1 MQIIEVTL
9 KSHLP
14 DARGQG
20 LVKDIQD
27 LGITSVTD
35 AHVDDIYWLNSELPT
50 DQLER
55 IGRDLLADP
64 VTQDYLCYTPSGK
77 RETERAGKD
86 LYRIETTNNPGV
98 TDPTEDSIL
107 KAIRDLGIDIK
118 AVKTAKRYLIEGK
131 LTKQQLDN
139 ICFRLLINPVIQHV
153 VTEEKYGFVEPPQ
166 YKFKL
171 NHVDILHATREQLNG
186 LKRSFNFSDEEF
198 QAIIAYFRQQGR
210 NPTDAEL
217 ETLFQTWSEHCVH
230 KTFKGKIKFGNTVID
245 NLLKT
250 YIIKATEELNKPWCL
265 SVFEDNAGVI
275 DFDDRWALCFKVETH
290 NHPSAV
296 EPYGGAATG
305 IGGVIR
311 DPLGTGLG
319 AKPILNTDVF
329 CFGPP
334 DLPYEKVPKGV
345 LHPRRIFKGVRAG
358 VADYG
363 NRLGIPTLNGAIL
376 FDERFVANPLV
387 FCGTLGLMPKNMAK
401 RGTQKPG
408 DLVVVVGGKTGRDGI
423 HGVTFASEQLTD
435 ESGTSSVSS
444 VQVGNPIV
452 EKKVIDVLLQARDR
466 HLYSRITDCGGGGLS
481 SAIGEMGEETGVR
494 VDLEKV
500 PLKYAG
506 LNYSEIW
513 ISESQER
520 MLLAVPPEHVKELL
534 KLFASE
540 NCETAVI
547 GEFTKDRRL
556 KLFYQNNLVCDIEMK
571 FLHKG
576 RPQLKLEGSW
586 QPPKFKEPDF
596 TLPKDLSAELLKLLA
611 CWNVCSKEWVI
622 RQYDHEVQGGSV
634 LKSLVGKN
642 NDGPGDAAIIRPVLD
657 TQKGVIVSNG
667 ICPRYGEVDPYWMA
681 ASAID
686 EALRQIIAVGGNL
699 KQVALLDNF
708 CWGRVNRPEMVGALV
723 RASQACYDMAMA
735 FGTPFVSGK
744 DSLNN
749 EFEYKGKIISI
760 PHTLL
765 VSAMGVME
773 DVSHT
778 ITMDFKQPGDLIYI
792 IGSTRNELGGSE
804 YFRNHGT
811 IGNNAPKVNAAQA
824 KKLMESL
831 SQATEKG
838 LVRACHDCSEG
849 GLGVAAAEMAFA
861 GGLGAKIE
869 LKSVPLGEPI
879 KRDDFVIF
887 SESNSRFLVEVAPEN
902 APAFERIMK
911 GTVLA
916 VIGRVTDS
924 TKLEV
929 SGLSGKKILSTG
941 IADLKEAWQKPL
953 RW

>member
-27 LGITSVTD
+27 LGITTVTD
-35 AHVDDIYWLNSELPT
+35 AHVADIYWLNADLPQA
-50 DQLER
+50 QLER

-64 VTQDYLCYTPSGK
+64 VTQDYICYTPTGK
-77 RETERAGKD
+77 REVEKAGKD
-86 LYRIETTNNPGV
+86 LYNIEVTNNPGV
-98 TDPTEDSIL
+98 TDPTEDSIM
-107 KAIRDLGIDIK
+107 KAINDLGIKVK
-118 AVKTAKRYLIEGK
+118 AVKTAKRYLINGK

-139 ICFRLLINPVIQHV
+139 VCFRLLINPVIQHV

-171 NHVDILHATREQLNG
+171 NNIDLLQAGKEQLTA
-186 LKRSFNFSDEEF
+186 LKRNFNFNDDEF

-210 NPTDAEL
+210 NPTDVEL

-230 KTFKGKIKFGNTVID
+230 KTFKGQIKFGDKVIN

-275 DFDDRWALCFKVETH
+275 DFDDKWALCFKVETH

-311 DPLGTGLG
+311 DPMGTGLG

-363 NRLGIPTLNGAIL
+363 NRMGIPTLNGAVL

-387 FCGTLGLMPKNMAK
+387 FCGTLGLMPKEMAK

-481 SAIGEMGEETGVR
+481 SAIGEMGEETGVK

-506 LNYSEIW
+506 LSYSEIW

-520 MLLAVPPEHVKELL
+520 MLIAVPPEHIKELL
-534 KLFASE
+534 ELFASE
-540 NCETAVI
+540 NVETAVI
-547 GEFTKDRRL
+547 GEFTNDKRL
-556 KLFYQNNLVCDIEMK
+556 KLFYQGNLVGDLDMK

-576 RPQLKLEGSW
+576 RPQLKLEG
-586 QPPKFKEPDF
+586 
-596 TLPKDLSAELLKLLA
+596 
-611 CWNVCSKEWVI
+611 
-622 RQYDHEVQGGSV
+622 
-634 LKSLVGKN
+634 
-642 NDGPGDAAIIRPVLD
+642 
-657 TQKGVIVSNG
+657 
-667 ICPRYGEVDPYWMA
+667 
-681 ASAID
+681 
-686 EALRQIIAVGGNL
+686 
-699 KQVALLDNF
+699 
-708 CWGRVNRPEMVGALV
+708 
-723 RASQACYDMAMA
+723 
-735 FGTPFVSGK
+735 
-744 DSLNN
+744 
-749 EFEYKGKIISI
+749 
-760 PHTLL
+760 
-765 VSAMGVME
+765 
-773 DVSHT
+773 
-778 ITMDFKQPGDLIYI
+778 
-792 IGSTRNELGGSE
+792 
-804 YFRNHGT
+804 
-811 IGNNAPKVNAAQA
+811 
-824 KKLMESL
+824 
-831 SQATEKG
+831 
-838 LVRACHDCSEG
+838 
-849 GLGVAAAEMAFA
+849 
-861 GGLGAKIE
+861 
-869 LKSVPLGEPI
+869 
-879 KRDDFVIF
+879 
-887 SESNSRFLVEVAPEN
+887 
-902 APAFERIMK
+902 
-911 GTVLA
+911 
-916 VIGRVTDS
+916 
-924 TKLEV
+924 
-929 SGLSGKKILSTG
+929 
-941 IADLKEAWQKPL
+941 AWQYAEI
-953 RW
+953 

>member
-14 DARGQG
+14 DGRGQG

-27 LGITSVTD
+27 LGITTVTD
-35 AHVDDIYWLNSELPT
+35 AHVADIYWLNADLPKA
-50 DQLER
+50 QLER

-64 VTQDYLCYTPSGK
+64 VTQDYICYTPSAKQAVVKAEKG
-77 RETERAGKD
+77 
-86 LYRIETTNNPGV
+86 LYRIEVTNNPGV
-98 TDPTEDSIL
+98 TDPTEDSIM
-107 KAIRDLGIDIK
+107 KAITDLGIKVK
-118 AVKTAKRYLIEGK
+118 AVKTAKRYLIKGK
-131 LTKQQLDN
+131 FTKQQLDN

-153 VTEEKYGFVEPPQ
+153 VTEEKYGFIEPPQ
-166 YKFKL
+166 YKYKL
-171 NHVDILHATREQLNG
+171 NHIDLLHADKKFLTE
-186 LKRSFNFSDEEF
+186 LKRNFAFNDDEF
-198 QAIIAYFRQQGR
+198 QAIITYFKQIGR
-210 NPTDAEL
+210 NPTDIEL

-230 KTFKGKIKFGNTVID
+230 KTFKGQIKFGNRVID

-275 DFDDRWALCFKVETH
+275 DFDGKWALCFKVETH

-311 DPLGTGLG
+311 DPMGTGLG

-363 NRLGIPTLNGAIL
+363 NRLGIPTLNGAVL

-387 FCGTLGLMPKNMAK
+387 FCGTLGLMPKDMAK
-401 RGTQKPG
+401 RGRHKPG

-423 HGVTFASEQLTD
+423 HGVTFASEKLTD

-481 SAIGEMGEETGVR
+481 SAIGEMGEDTGVK
-494 VDLEKV
+494 VNLEKV

-520 MLLAVPPEHVKELL
+520 MLIAVPPANIKELL
-534 KLFASE
+534 ELFASE
-540 NCETAVI
+540 NVETAVI
-547 GEFTKDRRL
+547 GEFTNDKRL
-556 KLFYQNNLVCDIEMK
+556 KLYYQNNLVGDLDMK

-576 RPQLKLEGSW
+576 RPQLKMEGSW
-586 QPPKFKEPDF
+586 EAPQFKVPNF
-596 TLPKDLSAELLKLLA
+596 AQPKDIAGELMNILGT
-611 CWNVCSKEWVI
+611 WNVCSKEWVI
-622 RQYDHEVQGGSV
+622 RQYDHEVQGGNV
-634 LKSLVGKN
+634 IKPMVGKN
-642 NDGPGDAAIIRPVLD
+642 NDGPSDAAIIRPVLD
-657 TQKGVIVSNG
+657 SPKGVIISNG

-708 CWGRVNRPEMVGALV
+708 CWGRVNRPEMIGALV
-723 RASQACYDMAMA
+723 RASQACYDMAIA

-749 EFEYKGKIISI
+749 EFEYKGQIISI

-765 VSAMGVME
+765 VSGMGIME
-773 DVSHT
+773 DT
-778 ITMDFKQPGDLIYI
+778 GKAITMDFKEAGNLIYI
-792 IGSTRNELGGSE
+792 VGATRNELGGSE
-804 YFRNHGT
+804 YFRNHDS
-811 IGNNAPKVNAAQA
+811 IGNKAPKVDTITA

-831 SQATEKG
+831 SKATAKG

-849 GLGVAAAEMAFA
+849 GLGVAVAEMAFA
-861 GGLGAKIE
+861 GGLGAKID
-869 LKSVPLGEPI
+869 LKTVPLGEKI
-879 KRDDFVIF
+879 SRDDYVLF
-887 SESNSRFLVEVAPEN
+887 SESNSRFIAEVRPEN
-902 APAFERIMK
+902 AVEFEKTMKDTVIAKIGQVNNSGKMEVTGLEGKPIMK
-911 GTVLA
+911 A
-916 VIGRVTDS
+916 
-924 TKLEV
+924 
-929 SGLSGKKILSTG
+929 G
-941 IADLKEAWQKPL
+941 IADLKEAWQKPM

>member
-14 DARGQG
+14 DARGQS

-27 LGITSVTD
+27 LGITTVTD
-35 AHVDDIYWLNSELPT
+35 AHVADIYWLNADLPQ
-50 DQLER
+50 DRLER

-64 VTQDYLCYTPSGK
+64 VTQDYICYTPTGK
-77 RETERAGKD
+77 REPAKTPEGFYQVEA
-86 LYRIETTNNPGV
+86 TNNPGV
-98 TDPTEDSIL
+98 TDPTEDSIM
-107 KAIRDLGIDIK
+107 KAINDLGIKVK
-118 AVKTAKRYLIEGK
+118 AVKTAKRYLIKGK

-139 ICFRLLINPVIQHV
+139 ICFRLLINPVIQHI
-153 VTEEKYGFVEPPQ
+153 VTEEKYGFIEPPQ

-171 NHVDILHATREQLNG
+171 NHIDLLHADKKFLTA
-186 LKRSFNFSDEEF
+186 LKRNFNFNDDEF
-198 QAIIAYFRQQGR
+198 KAIIAYFKYIGR
-210 NPTDAEL
+210 NPTDIEL

-230 KTFKGKIKFGNTVID
+230 KTFKGQIKFGNQIID

-250 YIIKATEELNKPWCL
+250 YIIKATEQLKKPWCL

-275 DFDDRWALCFKVETH
+275 DFDGKWALCFKVETH

-311 DPLGTGLG
+311 DPMGTGLG

-363 NRLGIPTLNGAIL
+363 NRMGIPTLNGAVL

-401 RGTQKPG
+401 QGKQKPG

-452 EKKVIDVLLQARDR
+452 EKKVLDVLLQARDR
-466 HLYSRITDCGGGGLS
+466 RLYTRITDCGGGGLS
-481 SAIGEMGEETGVR
+481 SAIGEMGEDTGVR

-520 MLLAVPPEHVKELL
+520 MLLAVPPEHIKELL
-534 KLFASE
+534 ELFAGE
-540 NCETAVI
+540 NVETAVI
-547 GEFTKDRRL
+547 GEFTNDKRL
-556 KLFYQNNLVCDIEMK
+556 KLYYEGQPVGDLDMQ

-586 QPPKFKEPDF
+586 ETPKFKVPNFAQPE
-596 TLPKDLSAELLKLLA
+596 DLGAELVKILST
-611 CWNVCSKEWVI
+611 WNVCSKEWVI
-622 RQYDHEVQGGSV
+622 RQYDHEVQGGNV
-634 LKSLVGKN
+634 LKPLVGKH
-642 NDGPGDAAIIRPVLD
+642 NDGPGDAAVIRPLLD
-657 TQKGVIVSNG
+657 SPKGVIISNG
-667 ICPRYGEVDPYWMA
+667 ICPRFGELDPYWMA

-686 EALRQIIAVGGNL
+686 EALRQIIAVGGDL

-708 CWGRVNRPEMVGALV
+708 CWGRVNRPDMVGSLV
-723 RASQACYDMAMA
+723 RASQACYDMAIA

-749 EFEYKGKIISI
+749 EFEYEGKIISI

-765 VSAMGVME
+765 VSGMGIME
-773 DVSHT
+773 DT
-778 ITMDFKQPGDLIYI
+778 GKAITMDFKEASNLIYI
-792 IGSTRNELGGSE
+792 IGTTNKELGGSE
-804 YFRNHGT
+804 YFRYHGAV
-811 IGNNAPKVNAAQA
+811 GNNAPKVDTIAART
-824 KKLMESL
+824 LMESL
-831 SQATEKG
+831 SKATSKG
-838 LVRACHDCSEG
+838 LVKACHDCSEG
-849 GLGVAAAEMAFA
+849 GIGVAVAEMAFA

-869 LKSVPLGEPI
+869 LKDVPLGEKI
-879 KRDDFVIF
+879 SREDYILF
-887 SESNSRFLVEVAPEN
+887 SESNSRFIAEVAPEN
-902 APAFERIMK
+902 AAVFEKIMK
-911 GTVLA
+911 GSTAA
-916 VIGRVTDS
+916 VIGKVNDS
-924 TKLEV
+924 SKMEV
-929 SGLSGKKILSTG
+929 NGLNGKQLLKVD
-941 IADLKEAWQKPL
+941 IADLKEAWQKPM